1 MAESLEDKQQFLRSE
16 ILDQGYDPQDFN
28 QFMMTIKN
36 EENVDLEKW
45 SMAEIQTTVNSYKE
59 KITEMQQ
66 AQQQEQLQQEQLQ
79 QQQEQQQQEQAQETE
94 NPVKEEENKE
104 QKEET
109 QQQTPTDSTPQP
121 TNQQQEKTP
130 KQNSLKDPFE
140 NYEQLVKCVKLEEN
154 EITNRKDLF
163 ITICEPEKVKLG
175 LFSAAYYQYSVKTA
189 PVNYNVKRK
198 IDDFTFLYSKLPL
211 LNPGVFNP
219 VLPHFEFGLKDD
231 SPKKMLY
238 IQNYMNSLIENI
250 FHRSLPIV
258 FEFLTLPQDQWNKK
272 REKYNSLK
280 VAAPMEKQ
288 VNLEGEI
295 HIIINKQEDAKA
307 LKIKEEINK
316 KTENYDKFN
325 AAMDELLANMEKFS
339 NSMKAVSLTFNELT
353 KSHKDIEILSNV
365 YKRLFSLTKIWSS
378 DIIKQKDFLR
388 DEFKYFFKFYGKE
401 NVSFLKNYDEFY
413 SARSEYRNKFEKY
426 KKSEKKTKK
435 DLDEVISLRQHYGYL
450 LYNVNNE
457 YKKLGERQSERALSK
472 FVKYSEN
479 RNIILQNSN
488 NCIKLLNFH
497 DNDINFETK
506 NSSEDTKNNNLDNN
520 EGAGGNFEV
529 LRPGD
534 EKTNSDEIG
543 GSKE

>member
-1 MAESLEDKQQFLRSE
+1 MSESLEDKQQFLRIE
-16 ILDQGYDPQDFN
+16 VLEQGYDPQDFS

-36 EENVDLEKW
+36 EENINLEQW
-45 SMAEIQTTVNSYKE
+45 SMAEIKNAVESYKA
-59 KITEMQQ
+59 KILEMQQ
-66 AQQQEQLQQEQLQ
+66 SQQQTEEKQEPIQQN
-79 QQQEQQQQEQAQETE
+79 E
-94 NPVKEEENKE
+94 NNLKEEENKE
-104 QKEET
+104 QIQSET
-109 QQQTPTDSTPQP
+109 QENNLPPIN
-121 TNQQQEKTP
+121 NQQQENNLPHTNNQQQESNQKHKIP
-130 KQNSLKDPFE
+130 VGVFDD
-140 NYEQLVKCVKLEEN
+140 YEKIIKCVKLEEN

-163 ITICEPEKVKLG
+163 ITISEPEKVKLG
-175 LFSAAYYQYSVKTA
+175 IFSSAYYQYSVKTA

-198 IDDFTFLYSKLPL
+198 VDDFTFLYSKLPL

-280 VAAPMEKQ
+280 EAPSVEKM
-288 VNLEGEI
+288 VNLEGQI

-339 NSMKAVSLTFNELT
+339 NSMKSVSTAFSELT
-353 KSHKDIEILSNV
+353 NSHKDNEILSNV
-365 YKRLFSLTKIWSS
+365 YKRLSSLTKIWSS
-378 DIIKQKDFLR
+378 DIVKQKEFLR

-401 NVSFLKNYDEFY
+401 NVSFLKIYDEFNL
-413 SARSEYRNKFEKY
+413 SRNEYKNKYEKY

-435 DLDEVISLRQHYGYL
+435 DLDEVLSLRQYYGYS

-457 YKKLGERQSERALSK
+457 YKLLGERQSERALNK
-472 FVKYSEN
+472 FVKYNEN
-479 RNIILQNSN
+479 KDIILQNSN

-497 DNDINFETK
+497 DD
-506 NSSEDTKNNNLDNN
+506 DNN
-520 EGAGGNFEV
+520 METTNDNVDVKSNNVCKNEGIEGNFEN
-529 LRPGD
+529 D
-534 EKTNSDEIG
+534 STAMKN
-543 GSKE
+543 